1 MTKRLCIISAF
12 MLTSLWVFA
21 QEDQADLVENTINK
35 STIKGHIYFLASDE
49 LAGRET
55 GTYGIDV
62 AARYISTTF
71 QRFGVSPVKGATEG
85 YFQEVPLVRN
95 VTPEIYALQ
104 VGDDAVNAEDLLRVE
119 GSGITLESDY
129 IFLNYGTEED
139 FDNKKIEG
147 KIAVVLAG
155 QKDNQDYRFV
165 YQASAKKIN
174 FSKGSWGYRNN

>member
-1 MTKRLCIISAF
+1 MTKKLWIVSALLLSTF
-12 MLTSLWVFA
+12 LAFA
-21 QEDQADLVENTINK
+21 QDEAELVKNTIKK
-35 STIKGHIYFLASDE
+35 STIEGHIYFLASDE

-55 GTYGIDV
+55 GTPGIDI

-71 QRFGVSPVKGATEG
+71 QRYGVLPVEGASEG
-85 YFQEVPLVRN
+85 YFQEVPLVKN
-95 VTPEIYALQ
+95 VAPEAYALQ
-104 VGDDAVNAEDLLRVE
+104 VGEEAVNAENLLRVE
-119 GSGITLESDY
+119 GSGVELESDY

-139 FDNKKIEG
+139 FENKKIEG

-174 FSKGSWGYRNN
+174 FG